1 MQNKINILLKI
12 ILFFIAFIFSS
23 FWGFSQELYYWSNGR
38 KVKLV
43 EDKSSMVV
51 YEKESQ
57 KLKHR
62 SSVATKEIKDL
73 SDKVLGNYKIVKFY
87 DKITLA
93 ANAFEESSIKSK
105 RYGLIDEKGDSIYL
119 SNVILLKLKSNY
131 EYNDLIYI
139 LGQYNARYISND
151 YNVVKIYVENIDD
164 VLSVANEIYES
175 GKVEWC
181 HPNFLVNMKRN
192 FEPRDKQYYIH
203 NKYHYCG
210 AFGNDINIVKAW
222 EISQGCT
229 NIIVAVIDDG
239 VEDHPALRD
248 GSGNS
253 RVLSGFT
260 PSGTTLD
267 GRPGTGDAH
276 GQCCAGII
284 AASHS
289 TEIRGV
295 APNVMILPVKIRF
308 GYSIPISEY
317 SDAINWA
324 WDNGNADVLSNSW
337 GPGDYDAVRSAI
349 NNAQT
354 LGRGGLGSIVAFSS
368 GNDGADEV
376 NAAAKVSIAVGAINR
391 YDTPAERLKLLT
403 NKRYTNIGSDLDIV
417 AYGGDVDADIWT
429 PVEGDI
435 RTIDRTGS
443 NGYDESGDY
452 TDHFSGTS
460 AACPQVS
467 GVAALILSVNPNL
480 TRSEVENILFTTA
493 IDLGNAGKD
502 NTYGYGKLNV
512 YAALL
517 EAIETRNIL
526 FELSNGYLT
535 YSKTSDNF
543 EMSFVETPGCGI
555 ASGVYWC
562 DVYKAE
568 ASIPYSDVF
577 LFEGDG
583 LSGAN
588 PNSGQYWVSVTN
600 NESTLDILTFFYYV
614 RTNSIGQTV
623 NQWVPFDPSNSWVR
637 KYSVSPPTN
646 VVFNGTVASGQSKEI
661 YATNTIRL
669 TPDFNAVNGSYFR
682 AAIVAPSGSISCL
695 PNPTSTTTLKS
706 VYLDNSVILDET
718 SVFNEEIQ
726 TSESLLT
733 IYPNPSEG
741 NFYIK
746 LFNEISPDARIE
758 IFDMVGKIVYKT
770 ALYNREQNIIF
781 TNKSGIYIIKVFNGH
796 DYYTDKLLLK

>member
-1 MQNKINILLKI
+1 MQTKANFILKI
-12 ILFFIAFIFSS
+12 FLLFLALTCSS

-57 KLKHR
+57 KLKLI
-62 SSVATKEIKDL
+62 SSVETKEIIDL
-73 SDKVLGNYKIVKFY
+73 SDKVLGNYKIVKFS
-87 DKITLA
+87 DKTTLA

-105 RYGLIDEKGDSIYL
+105 KYGLINEKGDSIYL
-119 SNVILLKLKSNY
+119 SNVILLKLKSSY
-131 EYNDLIYI
+131 EYNDLSTII
-139 LGQYNARYISND
+139 EQYNARYISTD
-151 YNVVKIYVENIDD
+151 YNVIKIYVENISN

-181 HPNFLVNMKRN
+181 HPDFLVNMKRN

-210 AFGNDINIVKAW
+210 AFGNDINIVRAW
-222 EISQGCT
+222 EISQGCA

-253 RVLSGFT
+253 RVLPGFT
-260 PSGTTLD
+260 PSGTTVN

-289 TEIRGV
+289 TEVRGV

-308 GYSIPISEY
+308 GYGIPSSEY
-317 SDAINWA
+317 ADAINWA
-324 WDNGNADVLSNSW
+324 WNNGNADVLSNSW
-337 GPGDYDAVRSAI
+337 GPGDYDVVRTAI

-368 GNDGADEV
+368 GNDGANEV
-376 NAAAKVSIAVGAINR
+376 NAAAKVSIAVGAINK

-403 NKRYTNIGSDLDIV
+403 NKRYTNIGSDLDLV

-429 PVEGDI
+429 PIEGDI
-435 RTIDRTGS
+435 RTIDRTGN
-443 NGYDESGDY
+443 NGYESGDY

-467 GVAALILSVNPNL
+467 GAAALVLSVNPNL
-480 TRSEVENILFTTA
+480 TRTEVENILFTTA
-493 IDLGNAGKD
+493 TDLGSAGKD

-517 EAIETRNIL
+517 EAIKTRNER

-535 YSKTSDNF
+535 YSKFRDNF
-543 EMSFVETPGCGI
+543 KMSFVGTPGCGI
-555 ASGVYWC
+555 ASGIYWC

-568 ASIPYSDVF
+568 ASIPYSNVF
-577 LFEGDG
+577 LYEGDG

-588 PNSGQYWVSVTN
+588 PNSGEYYVNVTN
-600 NESTLDILTFFYYV
+600 NGSTLDILTFFYFV

-623 NQWVPFDPSNSWVR
+623 NKWVPFDPSSSWTR

-669 TPDFNAVNGSYFR
+669 TTGCNAVNGSYFR
-682 AAIVAPSGSISCL
+682 AAKVAPSGSISCL
-695 PNPTSTTTLKS
+695 PNPTVTTILKS
-706 VYLDNSVILDET
+706 ANLENDLILDEKALI
-718 SVFNEEIQ
+718 NEGIQ
-726 TSESLLT
+726 TEERLLT
-733 IYPNPSEG
+733 IYPNPSDG

-746 LFNEISPDARIE
+746 LANEISPDARIE
-758 IFDMVGKIVYKT
+758 IFDIGGKIVYKT
-770 ALYNREQNIIF
+770 ALYSSEQNIIF
-781 TNKSGIYIIKVFNGH
+781 TDKPGYYIIKVFNGQ